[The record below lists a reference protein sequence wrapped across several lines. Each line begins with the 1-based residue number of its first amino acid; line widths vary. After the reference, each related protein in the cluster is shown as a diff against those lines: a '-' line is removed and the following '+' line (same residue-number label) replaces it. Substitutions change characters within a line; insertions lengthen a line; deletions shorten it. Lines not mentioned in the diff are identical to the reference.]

1 MGQSVGVARH
11 RQDEVDTPE
20 KREKLMETYKAQWN
34 CKEVRISEPD
44 NDGYVSIYE
53 LPE

>member
-1 MGQSVGVARH
+1 MPSVGIKRH
-11 RQDEVDTPE
+11 KVEEVDTPE
-20 KREKLMETYKAQWN
+20 KREKLVEGYKAQWN

-44 NDGYVSIYE
+44 NEGYVSIYE